1 MNKEGMKQLDLV
13 GACSQA
19 REWAKDVKDLKTAWA
34 TCPRSDWMIWAL
46 HRIDFKDERK
56 FRLCACQ
63 CVRETPLADGRTLWD
78 LLTDERSRNAVEV
91 AERFAEGK
99 ATDDERSVAYAYAY
113 ADVAT
118 GYLAGDAA
126 TYTYFYA
133 VAATAAY
140 ASAATHAAATYA
152 ASAATYAAASADAD
166 AAAAA
171 AGAADAA
178 ADAAYAAGAASY
190 TAGAAAA
197 RKNARAW
204 QANLLRQWI
213 SWDEVE
219 RVLKAYKKERKA

>member
-1 MNKEGMKQLDLV
+1 MNKAGTEQLELV

-34 TCPRSDWMIWAL
+34 TCPRSDWMMWAL

-113 ADVAT
+113 YAA
-118 GYLAGDAA
+118 YDAA
-126 TYTYFYA
+126 A
-133 VAATAAY
+133 
-140 ASAATHAAATYA
+140 
-152 ASAATYAAASADAD
+152 ADAYD

-171 AGAADAA
+171 AIAATITAD
-178 ADAAYAAGAASY
+178 DAAYAYAI
-190 TAGAAAA
+190 GAAAA
-197 RKNARAW
+197 ALAAAYAAAVEAAAYADDADAARKTAQEW
-204 QANLLRQWI
+204 QADLLRQWI
-213 SWDEVE
+213 SWDEVA
-219 RVLKAYKKERKA
+219 KAIKVYKIARKA